1 MNQGN
6 LKATDKRVAIVTGC
20 AKHDGLGAAI
30 ARALVEAGI
39 AVAITDVNR
48 SGARSA
54 VEQKKELGFTSAGL
68 EELAAELQRA
78 GGSVLPT
85 YGDVSKEEDVA
96 AMVKATVARFGRLD
110 IVVNNAAAPHGA
122 DFNDIV
128 DVPFADLD
136 RVFRINAIGAFLMMK
151 AAVPQMRERKWGRM
165 VNIASINGKI
175 GAARQAVY
183 GGSKAALIGMT
194 RAGRDYGQ
202 RDLPRPHEDGQE
214 PEWDG
219 SSRRRGRRRGR
230 ARAGRRKDS
239 PSQDVR
245 AVRSGCRRRVSLFGC
260 GFICDRSGHQRGWR
274 FVPGI
279 ASHVGARAFW
289 EER

>member
-68 EELAAELQRA
+68 EELAAELERA

-136 RVFRINAIGAFLMMK
+136 RVFRINAIGAFLVMK

-194 RAGRDYGQ
+194 RSLAVDLGPDGITVNAICPGHMKTGRNLNGMV
-202 RDLPRPHEDGQE
+202 RRVGEDGVEAERERVAARIPLRRMSE
-214 PEWDG
+214 PSEVAAVVAFLCSDAASYVTGQAISVDG
-219 SSRRRGRRRGR
+219 G
-230 ARAGRRKDS
+230 
-239 PSQDVR
+239 
-245 AVRSGCRRRVSLFGC
+245 LFP
-260 GFICDRSGHQRGWR
+260 
-274 FVPGI
+274 V
-279 ASHVGARAFW
+279 
-289 EER
+289 

>member
-54 VEQKKELGFTSAGL
+54 VEQKKELGFTNAGL
-68 EELAAELQRA
+68 EELAAELQGA

-194 RAGRDYGQ
+194 RSLAVDLGPDGITVNAICPGHMKTGRNLNGMV
-202 RDLPRPHEDGQE
+202 RRVGEDGVEAERERVAARIPLRRMSE
-214 PEWDG
+214 PSEVAAVVAFLCSDAASYVTGQAISVDG
-219 SSRRRGRRRGR
+219 G
-230 ARAGRRKDS
+230 
-239 PSQDVR
+239 
-245 AVRSGCRRRVSLFGC
+245 LFP
-260 GFICDRSGHQRGWR
+260 
-274 FVPGI
+274 V
-279 ASHVGARAFW
+279 
-289 EER
+289 

>member
-54 VEQKKELGFTSAGL
+54 VEQKEELGFTSAGL
-68 EELAAELQRA
+68 EELAAELERA

-151 AAVPQMRERKWGRM
+151 AAVPQMRERQWGRM

-194 RAGRDYGQ
+194 RSLAVDLGPDGITVNAICPGHMKTGRNLNGMV
-202 RDLPRPHEDGQE
+202 RRVGEDGVEAERERVAARIPLRRMSE
-214 PEWDG
+214 PSEVAAVVAFLCSDAASYVTGQAISVDG
-219 SSRRRGRRRGR
+219 G
-230 ARAGRRKDS
+230 
-239 PSQDVR
+239 
-245 AVRSGCRRRVSLFGC
+245 LFP
-260 GFICDRSGHQRGWR
+260 
-274 FVPGI
+274 V
-279 ASHVGARAFW
+279 
-289 EER
+289 

>member
-6 LKATDKRVAIVTGC
+6 LKATDNRVAIVTGC

-30 ARALVEAGI
+30 ARALVGAGI

-54 VEQKKELGFTSAGL
+54 IEQKKALGFKDAGL
-68 EELAAELQRA
+68 EELAAELQGA
-78 GGSVLPT
+78 GGSVLT
-85 YGDVSKEEDVA
+85 TCGDVSNEQDVA
-96 AMVKATVARFGRLD
+96 EMVKATVARFGRLD

-136 RVFRINAIGAFLMMK
+136 RVFRINAMGPFLMMK
-151 AAVPQMRERKWGRM
+151 AAVPHMREGKWGRM

-194 RAGRDYGQ
+194 RSLAVDLGPDGITVNAICPGHMKTGRNLNGM
-202 RDLPRPHEDGQE
+202 
-214 PEWDG
+214 
-219 SSRRRGRRRGR
+219 
-230 ARAGRRKDS
+230 
-239 PSQDVR
+239 V
-245 AVRSGCRRRVSLFGC
+245 RRVGEEGVEAERERVAARIPLRRMSEPSEVAAVVAFLCSDAASYVTGQAISVDGGLFP
-260 GFICDRSGHQRGWR
+260 
-274 FVPGI
+274 V
-279 ASHVGARAFW
+279 
-289 EER
+289 

>member
-54 VEQKKELGFTSAGL
+54 VEQKKELGFTNAGL
-68 EELAAELQRA
+68 EELAAELQGA

-194 RAGRDYGQ
+194 RSLAVDLGPDGITVNALCPGHLKTGRNLNGM
-202 RDLPRPHEDGQE
+202 
-214 PEWDG
+214 
-219 SSRRRGRRRGR
+219 SS
-230 ARAGRRKDS
+230 
-239 PSQDVR
+239 P
-245 AVRSGCRRRVSLFGC
+245 
-260 GFICDRSGHQRGWR
+260 FIP
-274 FVPGI
+274 FP
-279 ASHVGARAFW
+279 AS
-289 EER
+289 